1 MSGMSSMLY
10 IVLYREAPFHH
21 EPNEEGGTAARDATI
36 PKSRSLFHSA
46 RCTRSLR
53 RPGWMP
59 SMLLISLM
67 RSTPPFWMSEL
78 RYASTLTASLME
90 GKRPLAM
97 QRSTDRLTLPAG
109 ACPFDGGESTA
120 RPRQG

>member
-21 EPNEEGGTAARDATI
+21 EPNEKGGLPLGTL
-36 PKSRSLFHSA
+36 PSRKAVPLFHLA

-78 RYASTLTASLME
+78 KYASTLTA
-90 GKRPLAM
+90 A
-97 QRSTDRLTLPAG
+97 
-109 ACPFDGGESTA
+109 
-120 RPRQG
+120 